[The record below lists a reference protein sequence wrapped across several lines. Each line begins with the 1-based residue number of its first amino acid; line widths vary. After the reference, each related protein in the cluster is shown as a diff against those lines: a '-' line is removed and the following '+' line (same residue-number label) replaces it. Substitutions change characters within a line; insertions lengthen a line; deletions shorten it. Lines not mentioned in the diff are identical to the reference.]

1 MLNEDLGI
9 IFTSFLSPMSSITQ
23 ASGGGD
29 GGGAGAEQQRGE
41 RPAGSEWGAGG
52 AGSGGGTERSG
63 SSAVGPQAP
72 ALARHVAKE
81 LPVAPGEL
89 RSEAGLRAASGGG

>member
-1 MLNEDLGI
+1 
-9 IFTSFLSPMSSITQ
+9 MSSITQ
-23 ASGGGD
+23 ASGGG
-29 GGGAGAEQQRGE
+29 GGGGGGTGAGQQRGG

-81 LPVAPGEL
+81 LPAARGEL
-89 RSEAGLRAASGGG
+89 GCEAGLRAASGGG